1 MFCKQRARSNRKTEA
16 KQIIRAVVRKAET
29 NKKKSQQSAMQKAQ
43 RFLFVLYSKEP
54 VLRFNKAH
62 FLQSSWGEGVM
73 RHGAWV
79 R

>member
-29 NKKKSQQSAMQKAQ
+29 NKQKKSQQSAMQKAQ

-62 FLQSSWGEGVM
+62 FVRAAGERG
-73 RHGAWV
+73 
-79 R
+79 